1 MQNRMKIG
9 LAAVSF
15 AALGLVAAGGS
26 GMFAATAQQTDS
38 FSEGQV
44 KSIEKIVKDYLLG
57 HPEILAQVQEAY
69 ERKMEAARAD
79 ATVAH
84 LPMFYKAL
92 ANIKSELAS
101 MSIGSGDVTVV
112 EFFDYNCGYCRKTL
126 PDLIKLIESEPNIK
140 VQFMEYPILAPES
153 KDAARVAIAAAKQGK
168 YFEFHKALFAGGRA
182 SKESALKVA
191 EQLGLDMTRLKV
203 DLASPETDALLGQI
217 AEAGKQMFID
227 GTPTFVIGDKV
238 NPGWTQYDQLK
249 DLVSETRKDGC
260 KACGAAGSAKD
271 DKKS

>member
-1 MQNRMKIG
+1 MRPEAR
-9 LAAVSF
+9 LFTAA
-15 AALGLVAAGGS
+15 
-26 GMFAATAQQTDS
+26 AQTEG

-44 KSIEKIVKDYLLG
+44 KSIEKIVKDYLLS
-57 HPEILAQVQEAY
+57 HPEILTEAQEAY

-79 ATVAH
+79 ATRAH

-92 ANIKSELAS
+92 ASMKSGLDS
-101 MSIGSGDVTVV
+101 MSIGSGDVTVI

-126 PDLIKLIESEPNIK
+126 PDLVKLIENEPNVK

-153 KDAARVAIAAAKQGK
+153 KDASRVAIAAAKQGK
-168 YFEFHKALFAGGRA
+168 YFEFHKAMFTISRA

-191 EQLGLDMTRLKV
+191 EQLGLDMAQLKA
-203 DLASPETDALLGQI
+203 DMASPETDALLSQI

-249 DLVSETRKDGC
+249 DFVSEARKEGC
-260 KACGAAGSAKD
+260 KACAAAGSEKD
-271 DKKS
+271 GKKS